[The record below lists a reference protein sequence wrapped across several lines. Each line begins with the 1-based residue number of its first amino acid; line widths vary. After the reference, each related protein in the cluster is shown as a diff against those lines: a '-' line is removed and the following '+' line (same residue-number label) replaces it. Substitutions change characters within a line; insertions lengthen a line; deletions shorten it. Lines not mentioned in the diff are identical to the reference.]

1 MAGKTK
7 WMIVKKYISG
17 ADEAPPTE
25 YESLDSARKAASTIL
40 NNQYMAKGMQD
51 PKWEVGRVLIRR
63 MQDVEYVK
71 ISITTVPSW
80 P

>member
-7 WMIVKKYISG
+7 WMIVKKYIGGESG
-17 ADEAPPTE
+17 MPSGD
-25 YESLDSARKAASTIL
+25 YESLDSARKAASAIL

-63 MQDVEYVK
+63 VQDVEYVK
-71 ISITTVPSW
+71 ISITTDEVVP
-80 P
+80 